1 MIIFLTLAPIF
12 FFTLSFVNKCDAL
25 TCQQCK
31 EHHHEDYEGYLKNVH
46 DGLSELGIT
55 KHDVF
60 CPENNQNPGEEKAC
74 NKDQKFCL
82 LGHVFI
88 ASKVGYFYK
97 NLQIL
102 PVFLSSLKS
111 FQKVR
116 LL

>member
-1 MIIFLTLAPIF
+1 MIIFLTSFPIF

-46 DGLSELGIT
+46 DGLINLGI
-55 KHDVF
+55 KNHAVF
-60 CPENNQNPGEEKAC
+60 CPENNQNDAGEEKTC
-74 NKDQKFCL
+74 KKDEKFCL

-97 NLQIL
+97 NLQ
-102 PVFLSSLKS
+102 F
-111 FQKVR
+111 
-116 LL
+116 